1 MSRELVL
8 VSKRRFDDLVK
19 RASTQSLDKGSGK
32 AIDEEKDIE
41 QENQQSVNSNQHG
54 YGGVNP
60 FTEMTFESFDQLHEK
75 SRLKKK
81 RVKSKWLNFKL

>member
-19 RASTQSLDKGSGK
+19 RASTQSLDKQSEK
-32 AIDEEKDIE
+32 AIGEEKDIE
-41 QENQQSVNSNQHG
+41 QENQQNVNSNQHG
-54 YGGVNP
+54 GGNP
-60 FTEMTFESFDQLHEK
+60 FTEMTFESFDKLHEK